1 MVSTAL
7 RFMIARYVWRVS
19 ALWVMEKD
27 GLVAVGVEAAALAW
41 GEG

>member
-1 MVSTAL
+1 MARL
-7 RFMIARYVWRVS
+7 RVVGDGEGEEGGAGGRAQFP
-19 ALWVMEKD
+19 D